1 MKKFIISFLLL
12 LPSIVFAQVDYS
24 SEISGREV
32 FPMLR
37 PWKSYPSFAV
47 GDTRKGGS
55 TGSGRTFFLSPYIY
69 VYASNH
75 FDEYNVNTF
84 ESLHTS
90 YFISFRYNTLSQSFN
105 SNMHNEGASAEQI
118 VFSPNTNPE
127 TLYAFLYDIETCN
140 LYLVDLINKK
150 KVSFLTKDLSSE
162 LPEIDVFAPN
172 SKGKSISDVIVIAN
186 SKKFIVYDK
195 LPSEGETS
203 VSNIKAESN
212 KINSNSNYD
221 ISGRRVKNQTYGRII
236 IRNDGKK
243 YRVN

>member
-24 SEISGREV
+24 SEISGRNV

-47 GDTRKGGS
+47 GDTKP
-55 TGSGRTFFLSPYIY
+55 GSGRSTFYSSYIF

-105 SNMHNEGASAEQI
+105 SYMYNEGASAVQY

-127 TLYAFLYDIETCN
+127 TLYAFLYDIETSN

-150 KVSFLTKDLSSE
+150 KVSLLTKDLGSE

>member
-69 VYASNH
+69 VYASRH
-75 FDEYNVNTF
+75 FDEYNVNIF
-84 ESLHTS
+84 ETINTS
-90 YFISFRYNTLSQSFN
+90 YFISFRYNTLSQPFN
-105 SNMHNEGASAEQI
+105 SNMHFEGASAEQI

-127 TLYAFLYDIETCN
+127 TLYAFLYDIQTSN

-150 KVSFLTKDLSSE
+150 KVSLLTNSE
-162 LPEIDVFAPN
+162 LPEIDVFAPD
-172 SKGKSISDVIVIAN
+172 SKGKSNSDVIVIAN
-186 SKKFIVYDK
+186 SKKFLVYDK
-195 LPSEGETS
+195 IPTDGETS
-203 VSNIKAESN
+203 ISNIKADN
-212 KINSNSNYD
+212 NTKNSNSNYD

-243 YRVN
+243 YRGN